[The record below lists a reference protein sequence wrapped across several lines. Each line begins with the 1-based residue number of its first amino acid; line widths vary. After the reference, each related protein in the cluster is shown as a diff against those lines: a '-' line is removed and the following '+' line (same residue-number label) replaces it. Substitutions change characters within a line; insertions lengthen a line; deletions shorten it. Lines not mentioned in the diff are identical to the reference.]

1 MGGRVCCKRSQRGRK
16 GEKEG
21 KRERESG
28 RPLVLWAQCNNRKRD
43 VFVGSAEGGAIDSEV
58 SEEVMLELSPERVSL
73 LGSRKMKD
81 VPGQENALSER

>member
-1 MGGRVCCKRSQRGRK
+1 M
-16 GEKEG
+16 
-21 KRERESG
+21 
-28 RPLVLWAQCNNRKRD
+28 
-43 VFVGSAEGGAIDSEV
+43 FVGSAEGGAIDSEV